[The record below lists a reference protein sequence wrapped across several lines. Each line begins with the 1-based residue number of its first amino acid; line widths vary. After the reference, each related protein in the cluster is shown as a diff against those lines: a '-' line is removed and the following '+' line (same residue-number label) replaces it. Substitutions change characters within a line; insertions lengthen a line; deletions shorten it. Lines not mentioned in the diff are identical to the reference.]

1 MPPPV
6 AARPVAVQAQLAT
19 APTVRIPRPAA
30 PPWSPPG
37 PAHPAP
43 GWGHVAPRRSSAGP
57 LVAVALALVAV
68 LGIGVVGLVAVNSSS
83 TRTAEPGYDRYPT
96 QTPAARPTATGTR
109 TPSNGPSATRSPT
122 GSTPTSTTSAQPKP
136 VYRTSDNPLSA
147 QGIGAAPTTCQL
159 PRFSPDPAG
168 QDAFY
173 RAALPCL
180 EAVWAPAFHAARLP
194 LKPVELRTI
203 TGNVKTP
210 CGNLTQEDTAYY
222 CDGVIY
228 MTALYY
234 SQREKLGNR
243 AGKYLAVLAHE
254 YGHHVQ
260 GSSGIL
266 KAGWDRMY
274 EVGPETPAGLE
285 LSRRKELQATCFGAM
300 FIAAV
305 GGKGSVDRTM
315 ANDAAQDFGDRGD
328 WPNNGKPRDHGRPEV
343 NRAWANQGARSNST
357 AQCNTW
363 AAPSDSVA

>member
-1 MPPPV
+1 MPPP
-6 AARPVAVQAQLAT
+6 AGARPVPTHPGFAT
-19 APTVRIPRPAA
+19 APTVRIPRTAPPAGSPPGLVPAA
-30 PPWSPPG
+30 PPGLGQAAARQSP
-37 PAHPAP
+37 AT
-43 GWGHVAPRRSSAGP
+43 P
-57 LVAVALALVAV
+57 LLALALIVVSV
-68 LGIGVVGLVAVNSSS
+68 LGIGVIGLLAVSTS

-96 QTPAARPTATGTR
+96 HTP
-109 TPSNGPSATRSPT
+109 TPGPSATTTGASPT
-122 GSTPTSTTSAQPKP
+122 TTHTGRTSTGTTATSTTPAEPKP
-136 VYRTSDNPLSA
+136 VHRTGDNPLSA
-147 QGIGAAPTTCQL
+147 QGISTGQVTCQL

-180 EAVWAPAFHAARLP
+180 EAAWAPAFRAAGLP

-203 TGNVKTP
+203 TGSVKTP

-260 GSSGIL
+260 ESSGIL

-315 ANDAAQDFGDRGD
+315 VNDAVQDFGDRGD

-343 NRAWANQGARSNST
+343 NKAWANQGLRTNST

-363 AAPSDSVA
+363 VATPDSVS